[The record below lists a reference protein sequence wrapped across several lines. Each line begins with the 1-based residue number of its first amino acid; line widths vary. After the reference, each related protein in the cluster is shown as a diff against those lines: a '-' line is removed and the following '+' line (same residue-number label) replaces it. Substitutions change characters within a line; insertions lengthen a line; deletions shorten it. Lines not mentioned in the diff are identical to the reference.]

1 MIFNILYLM
10 NFKNNII
17 MFNNNN
23 NNNNIKLPILLLI
36 WNRIYKMYINIYMA
50 YSSLLIS
57 SFSFFIFSNNIFQ
70 KKID

>member
-1 MIFNILYLM
+1 M

-17 MFNNNN
+17 MFD
-23 NNNNIKLPILLLI
+23 NNNIKLPILLLI

-70 KKID
+70 KKQKKID

>member
-1 MIFNILYLM
+1 M

-17 MFNNNN
+17 MFD
-23 NNNNIKLPILLLI
+23 NNNIKLPILLLI

-57 SFSFFIFSNNIFQ
+57 SFSFFIFSNNILQ
-70 KKID
+70 KKTKKLINNRNFV

>member
-1 MIFNILYLM
+1 M

-17 MFNNNN
+17 MFN

-70 KKID
+70 KKKTKKN